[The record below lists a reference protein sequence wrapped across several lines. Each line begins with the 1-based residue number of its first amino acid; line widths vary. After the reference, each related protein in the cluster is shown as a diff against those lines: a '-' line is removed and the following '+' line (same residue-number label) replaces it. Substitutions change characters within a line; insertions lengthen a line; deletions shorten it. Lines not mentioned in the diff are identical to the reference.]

1 MMQNTIK
8 DLWYGNVTP
17 LENTK
22 VSNNLKRLYRKLN
35 LLENE
40 LKPKIGKKWD
50 DINDI
55 FLDIINEY
63 QVDAF
68 IQGFSLGAN
77 LIYEIHQNSDE

>member
-8 DLWYGNVTP
+8 DSWYGNVTL

-35 LLENE
+35 LLESE
-40 LKPKIGKKWD
+40 LNPKIGKKWE
-50 DINDI
+50 DIDDI
-55 FLDIINEY
+55 FLDIINEH

-68 IQGFSLGAN
+68 IQGFSLGAK